1 MQILPSNSTDTSMG
15 FFLTGS
21 DPSGFAEAMESALDS
36 VSQGDAYSASTALDD
51 DDANRPLVENP
62 YTRNTFDGVTYTLSE
77 VCFTKNELAELRES
91 LLREGAPV
99 ESLKQFDIL
108 CEQPDGATLAQV
120 MASLMGKSGSVALS
134 EEDEQTIVGFLKQI
148 DPTGD
153 LSTDALWLMQ
163 NGQGQQ
169 ALELISAKFAE
180 LGDSVDIDADQLMAL
195 GRGLGANQDTL
206 RQLAESFGGFSS
218 LTLNAAQFDKL
229 MGPANNQFM
238 TEAANREKLDAAL
251 EKTLKPL
258 ISKARNRMEQE
269 AEAASLESRRIQLAR
284 LQIDNTVQK
293 NSRETMNETLDG
305 EQPNPESN
313 AFANGPKLQ
322 NSENSL
328 NAQMDQNSRNMA
340 ANVAQPRETGFKDL
354 DQQFTGQDFSGQNRE
369 NPSKENAWQDLL
381 GKVETKPAM
390 QGPNTAN
397 TANSIVYSMLQGAN
411 AQASPLE
418 GAMPQDAQFNQQMS
432 RQMAA
437 QVEQGLL
444 TAMRDGATRMD
455 LQLHPAELGTVAI
468 TLIARN
474 GEVSAQIRSEKGETA
489 EMLTRQL
496 DAIRASLEQQGIK
509 VDKLE
514 VAMQNQNENSDGMAW
529 QDLSD
534 HNARQEEQARREEFA
549 RMRNLAALRNR
560 DGAISNTLERSLHTI
575 GETARYAGSA
585 ISVMA

>member
-1 MQILPSNSTDTSMG
+1 MQILPSNSTDTSLG
-15 FFLTGS
+15 FFLSSG
-21 DPSGFAEAMESALDS
+21 DPAAFSEAMESALDS
-36 VSQGDAYSASTALDD
+36 VNAGDAHSASTALDK

-91 LLREGAPV
+91 LLREGATV

-108 CEQPDGATLAQV
+108 CDQPDGATLAQV
-120 MASLMGKSGSVALS
+120 MASLMGKSANTALS
-134 EEDEQTIVGFLKQI
+134 EEDEQAIVGFLKQI

-153 LSTDALWLMQ
+153 LSADALWLMQ

-218 LTLNAAQFDKL
+218 LTLTASQFDKL

-238 TEAANREKLDAAL
+238 AEAADREKLDAAL

-269 AEAASLESRRIQLAR
+269 KEAASLESRRIQLAR
-284 LQIDNTVQK
+284 LQIDNTVQE
-293 NSRETMNETLDG
+293 NSRETMNDTLAG
-305 EQPNPESN
+305 EQGEKAMNAAQERMNASN
-313 AFANGPKLQ
+313 AQ
-322 NSENSL
+322 NTL
-328 NAQMDQNSRNMA
+328 NTAQNLA
-340 ANVAQPRETGFKDL
+340 EPRAEAGG
-354 DQQFTGQDFSGQNRE
+354 QQFTGQDFSGQHNE
-369 NPSKENAWQDLL
+369 NSARDNAWQQLL

-390 QGPNTAN
+390 QSGPVAN
-397 TANSIVYSMLQGAN
+397 AANSIVYSMLSGN
-411 AQASPLE
+411 AALSEPVIASEAQPL
-418 GAMPQDAQFNQQMS
+418 PQMS
-432 RQMAA
+432 QQMAA
-437 QVEQGLL
+437 QVEQGIL

-496 DAIRASLEQQGIK
+496 DAIRVSLEQQGLK

-534 HNARQEEQARREEFA
+534 HNARQEQQARREEFT
-549 RMRNLAALRNR
+549 RMRNLAALRSLDN
-560 DGAISNTLERSLHTI
+560 GSSSTLERSLHEI